1 MPTSRS
7 RTTASDTLYLHR
19 RLRGP
24 GVQLARDY
32 HAAVLPQA
40 ALPQRRLS
48 PPGEPRIAV
57 RLSSFSQISC
67 SYGFHEEII
76 RKYGSSNAWKTFNE
90 TFDFLPLA
98 ALVDSN
104 LPHSFRWDLLRTWR
118 TLPRHSRVGSD
129 QRDRSHA
136 GSTNG
141 GCLWRPDVV
150 RSVRNRRMVTKP
162 PWSGMAV
169 RSKSG
174 GWV

>member
-1 MPTSRS
+1 MRPTSNSSVPPSYSLAMSMGSFTTYSSCSPLVMPTSRS

-104 LPHSFRWDLLRTWR
+104 LPHSFR
-118 TLPRHSRVGSD
+118 
-129 QRDRSHA
+129 
-136 GSTNG
+136 
-141 GCLWRPDVV
+141 
-150 RSVRNRRMVTKP
+150 
-162 PWSGMAV
+162 
-169 RSKSG
+169 
-174 GWV
+174 